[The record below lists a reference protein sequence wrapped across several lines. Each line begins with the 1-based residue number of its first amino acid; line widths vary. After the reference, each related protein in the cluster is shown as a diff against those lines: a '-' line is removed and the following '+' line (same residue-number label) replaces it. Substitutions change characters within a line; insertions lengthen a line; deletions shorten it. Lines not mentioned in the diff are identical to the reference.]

1 LKDPISRTEYL
12 LMLEGIQLEEQSK
25 IATEQARA
33 FGTEKKQTVP
43 AELLEEAFE
52 LNMLLEETKLGGVDD
67 DLRGQ
72 LVATRE
78 GLTTR
83 LNAMQDELRAA
94 WKAWDGGEQEA
105 VAKMVDVLNRRSYL
119 RNLLRDI
126 NDILS

>member
-1 LKDPISRTEYL
+1 
-12 LMLEGIQLEEQSK
+12 
-25 IATEQARA
+25 
-33 FGTEKKQTVP
+33 
-43 AELLEEAFE
+43 
-52 LNMLLEETKLGGVDD
+52 LGGVDD